1 MSVPV
6 CSMNTTSDIY
16 LLNQELIN
24 AANIAIQLNIEYN
37 SLHYLTS
44 NITSI
49 NNFQLYNLPLIEKY
63 LHLHNTTPRS
73 YCSHVTNFQS
83 NFYLRNILQTYVQPF
98 VIFFTIITNCLISI
112 VLTYPTMRNSTN
124 IILLGIAI
132 CDLLTVLLPLPV
144 YLCFLTS
151 NLFTE
156 QLTVFKGYSVFYLTT
171 ILPTVCHTS
180 SIWLTV
186 LLALQRFI
194 YVQYPLKAN
203 QICLCQWRSVQIL
216 ISLTVIAGFLLQL
229 PHMIVTHF
237 VDSLEYCF
245 TSFITSNIT
254 STTSSS
260 SSSSLS
266 AAAAAEAET
275 TSLTTTQGSLS
286 SLNTN
291 YFIDSEYISYRFN
304 ASELNNNNFDYI
316 TFHRINLMKCTPM
329 SQTTF
334 FTLLLIRV
342 LIVNLIP
349 CIMLTILTG
358 LLIMALRRFI
368 QNRQKLLKIKNENR
382 SILLNKNNSNLYIK
396 KKHKENMKLI
406 EYNIKEEANIL
417 DNQLNTPIDT
427 LKITTTL
434 TSTNHNL
441 RKLPLRNNSTDTDS
455 TSKMMLV
462 ILGIFLFTEIP
473 TTVCL
478 CIYAFITLLDIH
490 PPSAFY
496 QIVEICNFL
505 VILSYPANFFVYL
518 AMSRQFKNTFWEI
531 FYQLRRNRNDS
542 SVNRSTIK
550 MK

>member
-16 LLNQELIN
+16 LLNQDLIN

-37 SLHYLTS
+37 SFHYLTS
-44 NITSI
+44 NITSLR
-49 NNFQLYNLPLIEKY
+49 NFQLYNLPLIEQY
-63 LHLHNTTPRS
+63 IHFHGTTHMS

-151 NLFTE
+151 NLFIE
-156 QLTVFKGYSVFYLTT
+156 HLTVLKGYSVFYLTT

-203 QICLCQWRSVQIL
+203 HICLCQWRSVQIL
-216 ISLTVIAGFLLQL
+216 ISLTVIAGLLLQL

-237 VDSLEYCF
+237 VNSLEYCF

-254 STTSSS
+254 STTSSTS
-260 SSSSLS
+260 SSSSKTS
-266 AAAAAEAET
+266 SS
-275 TSLTTTQGSLS
+275 SLTTPVTLS
-286 SLNTN
+286 SLNTE
-291 YFIDSEYISYRFN
+291 YFINSEYISYRFN
-304 ASELNNNNFDYI
+304 TSKQNNNNFDYI
-316 TFHRINLMKCTPM
+316 TFQRINLMKCTPM

-382 SILLNKNNSNLYIK
+382 SILLNKNTTNSYMK
-396 KKHKENMKLI
+396 KKHKENLKL
-406 EYNIKEEANIL
+406 EEISII
-417 DNQLNTPIDT
+417 DNELKLSVNTPLDT
-427 LKITTTL
+427 TKITNTL
-434 TSTNHNL
+434 TSTNNSL
-441 RKLPLRNNSTDTDS
+441 RKMPTRNNSTDTDS

-496 QIVEICNFL
+496 EIVEICNFL

-531 FYQLRRNRNDS
+531 FYQLRRNRHDS
-542 SVNRSTIK
+542 TVNRSNIK

>member
-1 MSVPV
+1 MSVPM
-6 CSMNTTSDIY
+6 CSTNGTSDLY
-16 LLNQELIN
+16 LLNQDLIN
-24 AANIAIQLNIEYN
+24 AAQIAIHLNNELH
-37 SLHYLTS
+37 SLHHITP
-44 NITSI
+44 NITALH
-49 NNFQLYNLPLIEKY
+49 NFKSHSLPLIEQY
-63 LHLHNTTPRS
+63 ITLHGAAHMS
-73 YCSHVTNFQS
+73 YCSRVTSFKS

-151 NLFTE
+151 NLFSE
-156 QLTVFKGYSVFYLTT
+156 NLTIFKGYSVTYLTT

-194 YVQYPLKAN
+194 YVQFPLKAN
-203 QICLCQWRSVQIL
+203 RICLCQWRPVQVFI
-216 ISLTVIAGFLLQL
+216 ILTVTAGLLLQL

-237 VDSLEYCF
+237 INALEYCF
-245 TSFITSNIT
+245 LSSSSLS
-254 STTSSS
+254 STTKSSS
-260 SSSSLS
+260 SSSIPEYLF
-266 AAAAAEAET
+266 
-275 TSLTTTQGSLS
+275 GSEFIAYI
-286 SLNTN
+286 LNDSHKITDYN
-291 YFIDSEYISYRFN
+291 YIRFQK
-304 ASELNNNNFDYI
+304 
-316 TFHRINLMKCTPM
+316 INLMKCTPM
-329 SQTTF
+329 SQTIF
-334 FTLLLIRV
+334 FTLLIIRV

-368 QNRQKLLKIKNENR
+368 QNRQKLLKIKNDQCPISLCKNSEAN
-382 SILLNKNNSNLYIK
+382 LVGNKE
-396 KKHKENMKLI
+396 HKEEIGKLDKSQQSNQKEQSCLLSSEMKHSM
-406 EYNIKEEANIL
+406 NTRANKA
-417 DNQLNTPIDT
+417 PIT
-427 LKITTTL
+427 VSL
-434 TSTNHNL
+434 TSTNNGC
-441 RKLPLRNNSTDTDS
+441 RKKSTRTNSTDTDS

-462 ILGIFLFTEIP
+462 ILGIFLITEIP

-531 FYQLRRNRNDS
+531 FNQIRRKHNS
-542 SVNRSTIK
+542 SAVE
-550 MK
+550 